1 MAYELAVFPPA
12 IFIEYGLM
20 RPATNKSSLK
30 KHLKVETCAIPSVPD
45 AIIIDGSAIM
55 WTISWPAKGANV
67 KDPIDNFLSY
77 PRNLLLGSNV
87 YLIFDWSLQMS
98 TKRHTRTVRAN
109 GVTRRYSLAEGTE
122 LPPKKQVLT
131 ATDNKK
137 QLLSLIIERL
147 SNNPELGTTCNILVV
162 TGIDPN
168 VSPFR
173 IEGNLVTPVEC
184 LRTTQKEADSIII
197 HQLLHIVTVTNG
209 LVINVICDD

>member
-1 MAYELAVFPPA
+1 M
-12 IFIEYGLM
+12 
-20 RPATNKSSLK
+20 
-30 KHLKVETCAIPSVPD
+30 PD

-87 YLIFDWSLQMS
+87 YLIFDRSFQMS

-131 ATDNKK
+131 VTDNKK

-147 SNNPELGTTCNILVV
+147 SNNPDLETTCNILVV

-168 VSPFR
+168 L
-173 IEGNLVTPVEC
+173 EL
-184 LRTTQKEADSIII
+184 K
-197 HQLLHIVTVTNG
+197 
-209 LVINVICDD
+209 VI